1 MRKLILLICFILFV
15 CNFSNAQSNI
25 SWNTS
30 MNIAT
35 SSSGNMH
42 PRMTLDGKG
51 NPLVIW
57 GRMSDGAVFISRWT
71 GTMFATPVKLNPAWL
86 KVASASW
93 MGPDIASKGDTVYV
107 VVKRTPE
114 AADTN
119 YIYIMRSFD
128 GGMSFSA
135 PVRVDNIGDSISRFP
150 TVSVDALGNPLVA
163 FMKFNSSFLDSRWV
177 VAKSSD
183 YGVSFSKD
191 VKASGYSGAA
201 AEVCDCCPGAIV
213 TSGSVSAVVYRD
225 NLSNIR
231 DIWTGISSNNGI
243 SFNRGFAVDKTNW
256 FLQSCP
262 ASGPDAVIV
271 GDSLYTVFMSG
282 ASTKNRIYLSRT
294 SISTGIVNSVSTT
307 SSNIASLN
315 QQNFP
320 RIATDGVAAAIVW
333 QQSVGGVAQLPVTFT
348 NDISKGFPLVYDTV
362 DLVNITNM
370 DIAMANGKI
379 YVIWEDDNSGTVK
392 FRSGTYKPLNTGN
405 AKIVKSEPIEFRCFP
420 NPASDVL
427 NIVSPVEGRYV
438 LNLFNALGEKVF
450 TMESESS
457 QSIELANFPKGIYF
471 VRLIQTNDIESTQVF
486 TQKIIKQ

>member
-1 MRKLILLICFILFV
+1 MRKLILLINFILFIGII
-15 CNFSNAQSNI
+15 SNAQSNI
-25 SWNTS
+25 TWNAN

-35 SSSGNMH
+35 STSGNMH

-57 GRMSDGAVFISRWT
+57 GRMSDGAVFIARWT
-71 GTMFATPVKLNPAWL
+71 GTMFATPLKINPAWL
-86 KVASASW
+86 KIASATW

-135 PVRVDNIGDSISRFP
+135 PVRADNIADSISRFP

-183 YGVSFSKD
+183 YGLSFSKD
-191 VKASGYSGAA
+191 VKASGYSGAT

-231 DIWTGISSNNGI
+231 DMWTGISSNNGI
-243 SFNRGFAVDKTNW
+243 SFNSGFGVDKTNW

-294 SISTGIVNSVSTT
+294 SIGTGIVNSVSTA

-333 QQSVGGVAQLPVTFT
+333 QQSVSGAAQLPITFT
-348 NDISKGFPLVYDTV
+348 NDLSKGFPLVYDTV
-362 DLVNITNM
+362 DLVNITNT

-405 AKIVKSEPIEFRCFP
+405 ATIVKSEPIEFRCFP

-427 NIVSPVEGRYV
+427 NIVSPVKGRYV
-438 LNLFNALGEKVF
+438 LNLFNALGEKVY